1 MNCSKICY
9 QKISMSL
16 IMKSFSTVWIVLL
29 QFDMSSKDFV
39 KFIIIHVNVNIY
51 FSFALKS

>member
-1 MNCSKICY
+1 
-9 QKISMSL
+9 
-16 IMKSFSTVWIVLL
+16 MKLFSTVWIVLL

>member
-16 IMKSFSTVWIVLL
+16 IMKLFSTVWIVLL